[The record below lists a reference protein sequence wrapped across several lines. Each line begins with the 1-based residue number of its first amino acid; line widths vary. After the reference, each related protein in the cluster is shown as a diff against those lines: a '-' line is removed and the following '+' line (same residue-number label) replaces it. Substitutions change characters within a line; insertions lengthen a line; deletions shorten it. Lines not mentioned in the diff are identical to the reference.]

1 MQRLTCTLTLYM
13 NVWNFLRSLP
23 SLVCRDCDMVCV
35 CVCIIVP
42 LGTASQHFSMLG
54 IPLRGPIIPMG
65 KSNILKKK
73 KSRKQI
79 GLCMFQNHLFIWEI
93 TVFRASKTIF
103 RGWKQG
109 RAPTYTMI
117 FSTVRHYTCPTKNC
131 SKAHVVRNIY
141 RPHEYYSCK

>member
-13 NVWNFLRSLP
+13 NVCNFLRSLP

-73 KSRKQI
+73 KKIQKTNWLMHVPKSLIYMGIYSVSCFQDHFQGVETGSRTYI
-79 GLCMFQNHLFIWEI
+79 YHDILNCEALHLSDKKLF
-93 TVFRASKTIF
+93 
-103 RGWKQG
+103 
-109 RAPTYTMI
+109 
-117 FSTVRHYTCPTKNC
+117 
-131 SKAHVVRNIY
+131 
-141 RPHEYYSCK
+141 

>member
-42 LGTASQHFSMLG
+42 LGTANQHFSMIG

-65 KSNILKKK
+65 KSKILKKK
-73 KSRKQI
+73 KKKNRKK
-79 GLCMFQNHLFIWEI
+79 L
-93 TVFRASKTIF
+93 AY
-103 RGWKQG
+103 
-109 RAPTYTMI
+109 A
-117 FSTVRHYTCPTKNC
+117 C
-131 SKAHVVRNIY
+131 SKITDLYGNLQCFVLP
-141 RPHEYYSCK
+141 RPLSGGGNRVARL

>member
-13 NVWNFLRSLP
+13 NVCNFLRSRP

-65 KSNILKKK
+65 KSKILKKK
-73 KSRKQI
+73 PEKK
-79 GLCMFQNHLFIWEI
+79 L
-93 TVFRASKTIF
+93 AY
-103 RGWKQG
+103 
-109 RAPTYTMI
+109 A
-117 FSTVRHYTCPTKNC
+117 C
-131 SKAHVVRNIY
+131 SKITDVYGNIQCFVLP
-141 RPHEYYSCK
+141 RPFSGGENRVARLYVHTEYKSYS